1 MHTKARMSS
10 KAGWGPYD
18 QGREIGSGGMGRVY
32 EATHRAS
39 GRRVALK
46 VTFAGVPANLVAQHQ
61 REAELL
67 SATCAPRVPR
77 VHDRGVVDDQ
87 VWIAMD
93 YIEGEPLAAALNRG
107 ALSMQQRLQ
116 IMRDVAETVDH
127 LRRDG
132 VVHGD
137 IKPANIVLDR
147 DGRPWLIDFGV
158 AMREGA
164 TPSCVLGT
172 PQIMAPEQLQ
182 QTMVTHRADVFQ
194 LGVLAYDLFAAQR
207 PWASSMLAAVALA
220 IAERPPADFIS
231 VLADAAMPHRS
242 EMVRLARVVAKSLAL
257 DPDHRPQ
264 CAWAWVGAL
273 DRIIDACAVQAAAEW
288 VCTSFD
294 APTVIVDA

>member
-1 MHTKARMSS
+1 MSS
-10 KAGWGPYD
+10 QEGLGQYD

-32 EATHRAS
+32 EATHRS
-39 GRRVALK
+39 TGHRVALK
-46 VTFAGVPANLVAQHQ
+46 ITFAGVPQNLIAQHQ

-67 SATCAPRVPR
+67 DATSAPRVPR
-77 VHDRGVVDDQ
+77 VHDHGVVGDQ

-93 YIEGEPLAAALNRG
+93 HIDGESLAVALSRG
-107 ALSMQQRLQ
+107 TMSMQQRLQ

-132 VVHGD
+132 IVHGD

-147 DGRPWLIDFGV
+147 EGRPWLIDFGV

-182 QTMVTHRADVFQ
+182 QTTVTHQADVFQ
-194 LGVLAYDLFAAQR
+194 LGVLAYDLFASQR

-220 IAERPPADFIS
+220 IAERPPADFIA
-231 VLADAAMPHRS
+231 VLASAAMPHRS
-242 EMVRLARVVAKSLAL
+242 EMMRLATVITKSLAL
-257 DPDHRPQ
+257 NPDHRPQ

-273 DRIIDACAVQAAAEW
+273 DRIIAACAQQVASEW

-294 APTVIVDA
+294 APTVLVKA